1 MTAQGRA
8 NKDSRPGGQP
18 AGAGGQQSAGK
29 RPAKKGSVYKKQ
41 LEEKQKVKK
50 FYGVS
55 EEQFRRFFSMASRG
69 KSGATGENLLC
80 LLERRIDNVLYRLK
94 LASSR
99 KQARQMV
106 VHGHIAINGK
116 KIKTPSLLVKLGDKI
131 SFAQKSLEKED
142 FVKTAVEKR
151 LNIGIKVPEWLELKK
166 TEKQGVISR
175 LPLRADVHIQAE
187 EHLIVEL
194 YSK

>member
-1 MTAQGRA
+1 MTAQGRENKSAGA
-8 NKDSRPGGQP
+8 NSGQQPGG
-18 AGAGGQQSAGK
+18 K
-29 RPAKKGSVYKKQ
+29 KPAKKGSVYKKQ

-55 EEQFRRFFSMASRG
+55 EEQFKRFFAMASRG

-94 LASSR
+94 LASTR
-99 KQARQMV
+99 RQARQMV
-106 VHGHIAINGK
+106 VHGHVAINGK
-116 KIKTPSLLVKLGDKI
+116 KVKTPSLLVKLGDKI
-131 SFAQKSLEKED
+131 SFAQKSLEKD
-142 FVKTAVEKR
+142 AFVKTAIEKR
-151 LNIGIKVPEWLELKK
+151 LSIGIKVPEWLELKK
-166 TEKQGVISR
+166 NEKVGVISR
-175 LPLRADVHIQAE
+175 LPLRADAHIQAE